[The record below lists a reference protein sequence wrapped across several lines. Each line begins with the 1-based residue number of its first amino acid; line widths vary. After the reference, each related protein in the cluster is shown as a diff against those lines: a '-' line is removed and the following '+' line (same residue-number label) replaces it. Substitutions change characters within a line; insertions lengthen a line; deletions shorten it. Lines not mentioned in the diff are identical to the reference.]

1 MKKEY
6 FIPLTIIVIVILC
19 FLSLILISP
28 FPQVNGCSEIKELL
42 NLEIKEQQI
51 AESSNEVY
59 DYYTLSSNSYD
70 IGNYDMVIFYCEK
83 SRTISSKYSSEL
95 RELKLDYS
103 ESKIEAIKLRE
114 QMIQVEI
121 DSLFALYQSCEY
133 LESASRSY
141 ENGNYAMGDANIE
154 GQNREITK
162 HDALIDNYEGLS
174 VKYNKLREEM
184 LV

>member
-70 IGNYDMVIFYCEK
+70 IGNYDMVIFYCENQ
-83 SRTISSKYSSEL
+83 
-95 RELKLDYS
+95 
-103 ESKIEAIKLRE
+103 E
-114 QMIQVEI
+114 QY
-121 DSLFALYQSCEY
+121 LQSI
-133 LESASRSY
+133 L
-141 ENGNYAMGDANIE
+141 
-154 GQNREITK
+154 QN
-162 HDALIDNYEGLS
+162 
-174 VKYNKLREEM
+174 
-184 LV
+184 